1 MGFWK
6 KHSYQVV
13 RLFVIQVGIAIFGLV
28 LSFAVSAAFREK
40 SDAALF
46 FVSFFSILFY
56 LFILYSVAWE
66 IGGKDRLKLDA
77 VHEAPRGG
85 VGFLLA
91 LLAAVPN
98 FFFDIL
104 MLIGGILYR
113 AGSTAVG
120 SGFVAV
126 GFTPT
131 FFLQSMY
138 QGVVNRVLA
147 SLSLVEPTA
156 ETVGSVSYYLV
167 AALLFFAAAL
177 PAVVVTG
184 FGYWMGMNEKRIIPQ
199 RRPGKNG

>member
-6 KHSYQVV
+6 KHSYQIV

-28 LSFAVSAAFREK
+28 LSFAVSAAFRDK
-40 SDAALF
+40 SAAALL
-46 FVSFFSILFY
+46 FVSIFSVLFY
-56 LFILYSVAWE
+56 LFLLYSVAWE
-66 IGGKDRLKLDA
+66 IGGKDRLRLDA
-77 VHEAPRGG
+77 VHEGPQGG

-98 FFFDIL
+98 FLFDLL

-113 AGSTAVG
+113 SGSISVG

-138 QGVVNRVLA
+138 QGVVNRILA
-147 SLSLVEPTA
+147 AFSLVEPTA
-156 ETVGSVSYYLV
+156 EAVGSTSYYLV
-167 AALLFFAAAL
+167 AALLFFAAAV
-177 PAVVVTG
+177 PAILVSG
-184 FGYWMGMNEKRIIPQ
+184 FGYWMGMNEKRIIPEK
-199 RRPGKNG
+199 RKTV